1 MRLLIIYK
9 YGGWFV
15 DMPTLIISPMIGNNK
30 ILFTS
35 FND

>member
-1 MRLLIIYK
+1 MRALILYK
-9 YGGWFV
+9 YGGWFIE
-15 DMPTLIISPMIGNNK
+15 MPTLIINPMIGDKK